1 MASNPYANVVEV
13 NGSIVMDLRSD
24 TVDAA
29 HLASNYTAHDASG
42 ATITGALT
50 FVTYHVNSSEP
61 TSSDGSDGDI
71 WLVTE

>member
-13 NGSIVMDLRSD
+13 NGSIIIDLRSD
-24 TVDAA
+24 TVAA
-29 HLASNYTAHDASG
+29 SHLESGYTAHDASG
-42 ATITGALT
+42 APVAGSLS
-50 FVTYHVNSSEP
+50 FVTYHVSSSEP

>member
-1 MASNPYANVVEV
+1 MANNPYPNVVEV
-13 NGSIVMDLRSD
+13 NGSTIIDLRYD

-29 HLASNYTAHDASG
+29 HLANNYTAHDASG
-42 ATITGALT
+42 ATITGSLT
-50 FVTYHVNSSEP
+50 FVTYHISSSEP

>member
-42 ATITGALT
+42 AAITGALT
-50 FVTYHVNSSEP
+50 FVTYHVSSSEP
-61 TSSDGSDGDI
+61 TSSDGSNGDI

>member
-50 FVTYHVNSSEP
+50 FITYHVSSSEP

>member
-1 MASNPYANVVEV
+1 MASNPYSNVVVV

-50 FVTYHVNSSEP
+50 FVTYHVSSSEP